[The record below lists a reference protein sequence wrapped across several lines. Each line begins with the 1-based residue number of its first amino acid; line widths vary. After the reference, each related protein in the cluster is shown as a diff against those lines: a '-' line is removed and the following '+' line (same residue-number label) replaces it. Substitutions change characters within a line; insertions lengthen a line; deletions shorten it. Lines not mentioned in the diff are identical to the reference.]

1 LVQAALALQN
11 EGKVPPGVDDLE
23 LYLQA
28 YAGDFVIDEQRDA
41 VELYTTY
48 PRTRVDLNGRV
59 HVPDL

>member
-11 EGKVPPGVDDLE
+11 EGKVPPGADDPE

-28 YAGDFVIDEQRDA
+28 YAGDFVVDEQRDA
-41 VELYTTY
+41 MELYTTC